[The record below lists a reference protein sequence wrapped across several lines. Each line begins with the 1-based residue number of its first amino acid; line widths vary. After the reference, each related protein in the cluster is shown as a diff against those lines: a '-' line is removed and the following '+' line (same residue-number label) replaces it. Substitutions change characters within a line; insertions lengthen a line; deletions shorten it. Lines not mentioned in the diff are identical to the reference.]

1 MKNLLR
7 IRIASSITM
16 LCCILA
22 FTACSQPVKQNSP
35 QSTQQQ
41 NGGGN
46 GGNNGGQQN
55 GGGNGGNNGGQ
66 QNGGGNGGNNGGQQN
81 GGGNGGNNG
90 GQQNGGEDSSSPTYT
105 VYLRNASTNSAITFW
120 YVKEIDNE
128 DVTSYYSY
136 VRINPGER
144 GYIANIPGNKKYKV
158 NSKVES
164 LSDPSDWTAKAFDEL
179 YLDEDKYLVVY

>member
-35 QSTQQQ
+35 QSTQ
-41 NGGGN
+41 
-46 GGNNGGQQN
+46 
-55 GGGNGGNNGGQ
+55 
-66 QNGGGNGGNNGGQQN
+66 QQN

-158 NSKVES
+158 NAKVES
-164 LSDPSDWTAKAFDEL
+164 LSDPSDWHAKWFDEL

>member
-41 NGGGN
+41 NS
-46 GGNNGGQQN
+46 
-55 GGGNGGNNGGQ
+55 
-66 QNGGGNGGNNGGQQN
+66 
-81 GGGNGGNNG
+81 GNNG

-164 LSDPSDWTAKAFDEL
+164 LSDPSEWTAKAFDEL

>member
-35 QSTQQQ
+35 QSTQ
-41 NGGGN
+41 
-46 GGNNGGQQN
+46 
-55 GGGNGGNNGGQ
+55 
-66 QNGGGNGGNNGGQQN
+66 QQN

>member
-55 GGGNGGNNGGQ
+55 GGD
-66 QNGGGNGGNNGGQQN
+66 
-81 GGGNGGNNG
+81 NG

>member
-22 FTACSQPVKQNSP
+22 FTACYQPVKQNSP

-41 NGGGN
+41 
-46 GGNNGGQQN
+46 
-55 GGGNGGNNGGQ
+55 
-66 QNGGGNGGNNGGQQN
+66 
-81 GGGNGGNNG
+81 NGGNNG

-164 LSDPSDWTAKAFDEL
+164 LSDPSEWTAKAFDEL

>member
-81 GGGNGGNNG
+81 GGGNGGN
-90 GQQNGGEDSSSPTYT
+90 NGGEDSSSPTYT

>member
-22 FTACSQPVKQNSP
+22 FTACSQPVKQNSSH
-35 QSTQQQ
+35 STQQQ
-41 NGGGN
+41 NGGGT

-55 GGGNGGNNGGQ
+55 GGK
-66 QNGGGNGGNNGGQQN
+66 
-81 GGGNGGNNG
+81 
-90 GQQNGGEDSSSPTYT
+90 DSNSPTYT

-128 DVTSYYSY
+128 DVTYYSY
-136 VRINPGER
+136 IRINPGER